1 MFYGFLFKVLVDS
14 KRKTR
19 FQSIAFH
26 FVFCFFQL
34 QSLLSTDS
42 GGHRMDDNAP
52 PAKRT
57 RLHRTCKA
65 KTSHVLS
72 PSKPINRKHAKQQ
85 THKINS
91 ASLKMMD
98 INDHC
103 LLEMMERMNLES
115 LCTVAEVCVR
125 LKKLAQRFFATEYR
139 KMSLTQLA
147 DPSNGKCKMSKI
159 RQLLYN
165 FGHLIKSLTID
176 YKVLN
181 RRKADK
187 TSQEEVLV
195 FAFVRKYCFATID
208 EVVIFYD
215 HFNESDGAVPIIMKN
230 IQKIVIFNFGS
241 MMFLKNVPEEIESER
256 CKSKMVF
263 QRTKTTPKPN
273 SLRKI

>member
-1 MFYGFLFKVLVDS
+1 
-14 KRKTR
+14 
-19 FQSIAFH
+19 
-26 FVFCFFQL
+26 
-34 QSLLSTDS
+34 
-42 GGHRMDDNAP
+42 MDVNAP
-52 PAKRT
+52 PSKRSK
-57 RLHRTCKA
+57 LHRLCKA
-65 KTSHVLS
+65 KTSDVLS
-72 PSKPINRKHAKQQ
+72 SIKSSPSQNAINKNDGKRKIR
-85 THKINS
+85 TVSS
-91 ASLKMMD
+91 ASSLKLMD
-98 INDHC
+98 LNDHC
-103 LLEMMERMNLES
+103 LLEMMERMNLCD
-115 LCTVAEVCVR
+115 LCTCAELCVR
-125 LKKLAQRFFATEYR
+125 LKKLAQRFFITKYR

-147 DPSNGKCKMSKI
+147 DSTTGKCTMSKI

-215 HFNESDGAVPIIMKN
+215 HFNENDGAVPIIMKN

-241 MMFLKNVPEEIESER
+241 MMFLKNVPEDLPEDG

-263 QRTKTTPKPN
+263 QRPKTTQKLKSKRN
-273 SLRKI
+273 V